1 MYHYI
6 ANIASYFYIR
16 SNVHVMTDSEMAPS
30 DRSVS
35 RRTFLAATGTASAIA
50 VAGCTE
56 NTDDGGNE
64 RVVVTGSSTVFPVS
78 DRMAEDFMAEH
89 DGVNVTTD
97 PTGTGGGFS
106 NNFCPGNS
114 DINGAS
120 RLIQDAEEQACSDNG
135 VEPIEF
141 QIGADALTVAVHND
155 SPVDCVSYDELAR
168 IWMQDGAE
176 TWADVNSDWPDEE
189 IERYGPATTSGTFD
203 WFNENV
209 IGDAGSHV
217 EQYENTENDN
227 ELIQGIS
234 STENAIGY
242 FGYAYYR
249 ENEDELKALSI
260 KESED
265 GQCTPPSLDAA
276 QSGDYPMARPLYI
289 YVSQESLQRDVVYDF
304 VEFYLEQSATETVT
318 DVGYVPAS
326 EDQAESNLEKLENSV
341 N

>member
-1 MYHYI
+1 
-6 ANIASYFYIR
+6 
-16 SNVHVMTDSEMAPS
+16 MTDSQT
-30 DRSVS
+30 DRTGRSLS
-35 RRTFLAATGTASAIA
+35 RRTFLAATSTAGALA

-56 NTDDGGNE
+56 NTDNGGNE
-64 RVVVTGSSTVFPVS
+64 RVVVTGSSTVHPVS
-78 DRMAEDFMAEH
+78 DRMAEDFMAEN

-106 NNFCPGNS
+106 NNFCPGDS

-120 RLIQDAEEQACSDNG
+120 RRIQDAEEQDCSDSE
-135 VEPIEF
+135 VEPIQF

-155 SPVDCVSYDELAR
+155 SPVDCVSYDELAQL
-168 IWMQDGAE
+168 WMQDGAE
-176 TWADVNSDWPDEE
+176 TWAEVNSDWPDEE
-189 IERYGPATTSGTFD
+189 IERFGPATTSGTFD

-234 STENAIGY
+234 TTENAIGY

-249 ENEDELKALSI
+249 ENEDDLKALEI
-260 KESED
+260 RESED
-265 GQCTPPSLDAA
+265 GECTAPDLDAA
-276 QSGDYPMARPLYI
+276 QSDEYPMARPLYI
-289 YVSQESLQRDVVYDF
+289 YASQESLQRDVVYDF
-304 VEFYLEQSATETVT
+304 VEYYLEQSSTDTVT

-326 EDQAESNLEKLENSV
+326 EDQVESNLEKLEDAV